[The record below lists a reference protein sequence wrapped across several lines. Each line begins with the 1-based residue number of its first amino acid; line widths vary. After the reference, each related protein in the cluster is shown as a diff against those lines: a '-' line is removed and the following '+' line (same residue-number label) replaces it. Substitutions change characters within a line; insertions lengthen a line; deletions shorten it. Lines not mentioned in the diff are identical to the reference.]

1 MHANLVPPL
10 LPTLPAVSSKQ
21 LQVWPWA
28 APLDDVVKVAR
39 FEGMVLF
46 AGRDEVYLSPT
57 RLEGADFLAPH
68 TEQEQFR
75 HVAEVKANAAPVWPA
90 VLTNFEPHQI
100 SFVSEAPRL

>member
-1 MHANLVPPL
+1 MHATPSPHCSQ
-10 LPTLPAVSSKQ
+10 PSRRYRAKQ

-28 APLDDVVKVAR
+28 APMMSKVAR

-75 HVAEVKANAAPVWPA
+75 HIAKVKADAAPSGPPSLRTLNHTRL
-90 VLTNFEPHQI
+90 VL
-100 SFVSEAPRL
+100 